1 MFNII
6 VASLVTGV
14 ITASGAHYLSQV
26 EAHSVSVSDQYVLQA
41 HDRFDEYDK
50 ILPGIVYKHVLRQ
63 P

>member
-26 EAHSVSVSDQYVLQA
+26 ETHSVSVSEQYVHQA
-41 HDRFDEYDK
+41 HDRFDEYNK
-50 ILPGIVYKHVLRQ
+50 ILPGIVDRQ